1 MPKRW
6 CSILHPS
13 RRDEEDDEENT
24 AGFGD
29 AADATDAGFNDEDA
43 ADAGFNDEEDDAAD
57 ADGFGFG
64 DV

>member
-13 RRDEEDDEENT
+13 RREEEDEDAGFSKEEATDE
-24 AGFGD
+24 GFGD
-29 AADATDAGFNDEDA
+29 AADTTDAGFNDEDA
-43 ADAGFNDEEDDAAD
+43 ADA
-57 ADGFGFG
+57 DGFGFG

>member
-13 RRDEEDDEENT
+13 RRDEENT

-43 ADAGFNDEEDDAAD
+43 ADAGFNDEEDDADDAAD